1 MPLKKLY
8 IISCVAWL
16 LCACGEKATYR
27 VELDLSNLETQNL
40 YAVFESDD
48 HKQVDTVVYR
58 PGKPVQ
64 ITRDEGQF
72 DQLTVYF
79 ENHKEGIT
87 VYLEPGRK
95 ITVTGDARYPLTLQ
109 VRGTRTND
117 LLSDFRKQ
125 AATLLKEKTELSGA
139 ALTEADAGRA
149 AEASRAEHLPR
160 LANIDHELAQMAE
173 NFIHK
178 HPKDEAS
185 AILIRDYILDPE
197 DPTRAEKMI
206 GTLSPKLENTR
217 TLRNLRAYCERAMH
231 TMVGAKAPDFTL
243 RNVYGATLTRDSFA
257 GRNLVLAFTAAW
269 CDLCKT
275 EKLLLDKIQADFSR
289 QDVAVALVSLDE
301 TPSDVRS
308 QMRTDTTHWNVFTDS
323 AGQSIRVLEA
333 YNVNALPRCFLI
345 DRSGTIV
352 LKTDNGIELRRALE
366 ALLKKK

>member
-87 VYLEPGRK
+87 IYLEPGRK

-109 VRGTRTND
+109 VKGTRTND

-139 ALTEADAGRA
+139 ALPEVDAEERRK
-149 AEASRAEHLPR
+149 EYLPR
-160 LANIDHELAQMAE
+160 LANIDHELALMVE
-173 NFIHK
+173 SFIHK

-197 DPTRAEKMI
+197 DPTRAENMI
-206 GTLSPKLENTR
+206 GTLSPKLDDTR
-217 TLRNLRAYCERAMH
+217 TVRNLRAYCERAMR
-231 TMVGAKAPDFTL
+231 TMIGVKAPDFSL
-243 RNVYGATLTRDSFA
+243 RNIYGETLTLDSFA
-257 GRNLVLAFTAAW
+257 GRNLVLAFTASW

-275 EKLLLDKIQADFSR
+275 EKLLLDKIQADFPR
-289 QDVAVALVSLDE
+289 QDVDVALISLDE
-301 TPSDVRS
+301 DPRDVRE
-308 QMRTDTTHWNVFTDS
+308 QMLTAPTRWNVFTDS

-333 YNVNALPRCFLI
+333 YNVNSLPRCFLI
-345 DRSGTIV
+345 DRRGMIV
-352 LKTDNGIELRRALE
+352 LKTDNGIELRRTLE